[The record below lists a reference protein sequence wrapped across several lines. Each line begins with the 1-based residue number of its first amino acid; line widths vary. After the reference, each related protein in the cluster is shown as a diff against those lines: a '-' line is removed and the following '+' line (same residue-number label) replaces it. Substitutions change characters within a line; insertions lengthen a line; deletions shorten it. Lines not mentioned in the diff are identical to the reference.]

1 MRRTMRGLVL
11 AGAASTTVLTAGC
24 STSPELTGMW
34 QSTGLSPMVSFFED
48 GTCSGLMSVDIGG
61 PMYCSLGESSGG
73 GYVLRIQQGENYATY
88 LLEPDGSDHLD
99 VLSSNGSPA
108 FTLDRL

>member
-48 GTCSGLMSVDIGG
+48 GTCSG
-61 PMYCSLGESSGG
+61 
-73 GYVLRIQQGENYATY
+73 
-88 LLEPDGSDHLD
+88 
-99 VLSSNGSPA
+99 
-108 FTLDRL
+108 